1 MSRSST
7 AMDAHVGSR
16 IAARRAALGLSQA
29 SLARAVGVT
38 FQQLQKYERGAN
50 RVSAGRLHA
59 IAEALAA
66 PITLFFPAAAALQP
80 SGTGQDIEPEL
91 WLKLGQLL
99 GMEDGRTV
107 VECFSS
113 IPDKGVR
120 KALARIVEALALPA
134 RTAEISGWPVDEIAG
149 D

>member
-29 SLARAVGVT
+29 TLARAVGVT

-50 RVSAGRLHA
+50 RVSTGRLHA

-66 PITLFFPAAAALQP
+66 PITLFFPATAALQP
-80 SGTGQDIEPEL
+80 SGNGAGYRAGTLAETGAAA
-91 WLKLGQLL
+91 GY
-99 GMEDGRTV
+99 GGRTDHRAV
-107 VECFSS
+107 FF
-113 IPDKGVR
+113 IHPGQAGAKGTGPDRGS
-120 KALARIVEALALPA
+120 AGAP
-134 RTAEISGWPVDEIAG
+134 RTHGRNSRVAG
-149 D
+149 R